1 MSLDSSFFLDCNIN
15 DFYNSLVY
23 SLKKQDYYLD
33 KMEANPIHSGKYIDA
48 KVMYNEWENSYNA
61 ALKALKEKYPEE
73 SNKIQAMVNF
83 NYELY
88 LKEKELAY

>member
-33 KMEANPIHSGKYIDA
+33 KMEEYPIHSGKYIDA
-48 KVMYNEWENSYNA
+48 EVMYNEWEDSYIA
-61 ALKALKEKYPEE
+61 ALKALEEKYPEE
-73 SNKIQAMVNF
+73 STKIQEMVF
-83 NYELY
+83 SNYKLH
-88 LKEKELAY
+88 LNEKEMAY